1 MSDISVD
8 SGRADALS
16 RLNGPGLGLIVVGV
30 LSALSSLGGIASSFL
45 GMILGTTG
53 PGFPDLGQFE
63 GTLGGPEQQQ
73 LQLLTNAMSGTV
85 GMFSNLLTL
94 VTALVIVAGGVKM
107 RSAEMYS
114 LCVVAAALTLV
125 PCLTPCCC
133 CCVGMPVG
141 IWALIVLLD
150 QHVRSAFTS

>member
-1 MSDISVD
+1 MSDLIVD
-8 SGRADALS
+8 SGRADALR

-30 LSALSSLGGIASSFL
+30 LSALSSLGGVVSSFL
-45 GMILGTTG
+45 GMLLGTTG

-63 GTLGGPEQQQ
+63 GALGGPEQQQ
-73 LQLLTNAMSGTV
+73 LQLLTNAMSGTM
-85 GMFSNLLTL
+85 GMFTNLMTL
-94 VTALVIVAGGVKM
+94 VVALVIVAGGLKM
-107 RSAEMYS
+107 RTAEMYS
-114 LCVVAAALTLV
+114 LCVVAAAITLV

-150 QHVRSAFTS
+150 QNVKSAFTS